1 MPGTFGQ
8 LLSRGDRSRAT
19 SFGARCG
26 GAGMAGIGRI
36 RNSSSIQTTVIRK
49 LFLRSWRRVPD
60 FYQHPGGSSQ
70 FLKTYGRAV
79 TPAMLEV
86 IIVQTLRGSIVCNR
100 SDKEFRKLRLTR
112 AYIKLLCLPEG
123 DGRFVSLVR
132 IGSYEVRML
141 DVSQTGSADKPLF
154 SLELFDHDAQTAVD
168 NRVCHDIEEG
178 VATFEQFISR

>member
-1 MPGTFGQ
+1 
-8 LLSRGDRSRAT
+8 
-19 SFGARCG
+19 
-26 GAGMAGIGRI
+26 
-36 RNSSSIQTTVIRK
+36 
-49 LFLRSWRRVPD
+49 
-60 FYQHPGGSSQ
+60 
-70 FLKTYGRAV
+70 
-79 TPAMLEV
+79 MLEV

-112 AYIKLLCLPEG
+112 AYIKLLCLPES

-168 NRVCHDIEEG
+168 NRVCYDIEEG

>member
-1 MPGTFGQ
+1 M
-8 LLSRGDRSRAT
+8 
-19 SFGARCG
+19 
-26 GAGMAGIGRI
+26 
-36 RNSSSIQTTVIRK
+36 
-49 LFLRSWRRVPD
+49 
-60 FYQHPGGSSQ
+60 
-70 FLKTYGRAV
+70 KTYSRAV

-141 DVSQTGSADKPLF
+141 DVSQTASADKPLF
-154 SLELFDHDAQTAVD
+154 CLELFDHDAQTAVD
-168 NRVCHDIEEG
+168 NRVCYDIEEG
-178 VATFEQFISR
+178 VAAFEQFISR

>member
-1 MPGTFGQ
+1 MQASSAYTTNEIDSSGK
-8 LLSRGDRSRAT
+8 SRAYRHHRKT
-19 SFGARCG
+19 TEPAAECGRGLRCSG
-26 GAGMAGIGRI
+26 QALLRPFCPTE
-36 RNSSSIQTTVIRK
+36 RDPHHRVI
-49 LFLRSWRRVPD
+49 LEDVS
-60 FYQHPGGSSQ
+60 
-70 FLKTYGRAV
+70 RAV
-79 TPAMLEV
+79 TPATLEV

-112 AYIKLLCLPEG
+112 ASIKLLCLPEG

-154 SLELFDHDAQTAVD
+154 CLELFDHDAQTAVD
-168 NRVCHDIEEG
+168 NRVCYDIEEG